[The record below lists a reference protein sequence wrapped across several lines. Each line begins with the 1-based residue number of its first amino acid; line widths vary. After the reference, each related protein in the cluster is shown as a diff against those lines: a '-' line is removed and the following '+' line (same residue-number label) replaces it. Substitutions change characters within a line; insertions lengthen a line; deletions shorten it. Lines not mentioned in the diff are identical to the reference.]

1 MGGGFGLGYWVGW
14 VGFGYSGDVWNMG
27 ISIFFPCCFQSG
39 IKAESSNLSHYI
51 PRPTLLAPS
60 EFIHPHRS
68 ILSWCIISPLP
79 PPLSTYSPLPVPRL
93 PTPSCMYSQSTTST
107 RARIYIP
114 TQGGVA
120 QKRTRNGNKKG
131 IRVSSEGDLE
141 YIAVAWRKLLCGME
155 WKTQGGDDDE
165 RDSSAARKGEGEY
178 RNTEKLN
185 EKRGGGGGKAPVTE
199 LVTSFLSHTHIHVG
213 AYILTEAK
221 SPQRKKVLVKWRR
234 RLGRG
239 EWG

>member
-1 MGGGFGLGYWVGW
+1 
-14 VGFGYSGDVWNMG
+14 
-27 ISIFFPCCFQSG
+27 
-39 IKAESSNLSHYI
+39 
-51 PRPTLLAPS
+51 
-60 EFIHPHRS
+60 
-68 ILSWCIISPLP
+68 
-79 PPLSTYSPLPVPRL
+79 
-93 PTPSCMYSQSTTST
+93 
-107 RARIYIP
+107 
-114 TQGGVA
+114 
-120 QKRTRNGNKKG
+120 
-131 IRVSSEGDLE
+131 
-141 YIAVAWRKLLCGME
+141 ME